1 MGTQTPISGDQDA
14 IRPTALQGQIIVTA
28 LLAGL
33 LCFLVITTVIDL
45 GPKPAA
51 APGAAAPEPPMPIFT
66 YLAVASGAMLLPMSF
81 VVPVLVSKKQRQAM
95 LSGQASDGPR
105 PATAPGVRSWGANT
119 PIGGLPAAFLIQL
132 VMGCAISEGAAFFAL
147 VAYLLEKNP
156 LALTMALLLIAAI
169 IMRFPTSGRVG
180 RWIEQQEEK
189 LREEQLDA
197 LSSG

>member
-1 MGTQTPISGDQDA
+1 MGTPTPISGDQDA
-14 IRPTALQGQIIVTA
+14 IRPIAIQGQIIVGA

-33 LCFLVITTVIDL
+33 LCFLVITTVIDV

-51 APGAAAPEPPMPIFT
+51 APGAAATEPPMPIFT
-66 YLAVASGAMLLPMSF
+66 YLAVALGAMLLPMSF
-81 VVPVLVSKKQRQAM
+81 VVPVLVSKQQRQVM
-95 LSGQASDGPR
+95 LSGKTTDSAS
-105 PATAPGVRSWGANT
+105 PATAAGNRSDAANAA
-119 PIGGLPAAFLIQL
+119 IGGLPTVFLIQL
-132 VMGCAISEGAAFFAL
+132 IMGCAISEGAAFFAL

-156 LALTMALLLIAAI
+156 LSLTMALMLIASI
-169 IMRFPTSGRVG
+169 IARFPTSGRVG

>member
-14 IRPTALQGQIIVTA
+14 IRPIALQGQIIVAA

-33 LCFLVITTVIDL
+33 LCFLVITTFIDL

-81 VVPVLVSKKQRQAM
+81 VVPVLVSKQQRQAM
-95 LSGQASDGPR
+95 LSGKTTDGAI
-105 PATAPGVRSWGANT
+105 PATPTDNRSDAANAA
-119 PIGGLPAAFLIQL
+119 IGGLPTAFLIQL
-132 VMGCAISEGAAFFAL
+132 IIGSAISEGAAFFAL

-156 LALTMALLLIAAI
+156 LSLTMALMLIASI
-169 IMRFPTSGRVG
+169 IARFPTSGRVG

>member
-1 MGTQTPISGDQDA
+1 MGTQTPISGDQEA
-14 IRPTALQGQIIVTA
+14 IRPIAIQGQIIVGA

-33 LCFLVITTVIDL
+33 LCFLVITTVIDV
-45 GPKPAA
+45 GPKPAG
-51 APGAAAPEPPMPIFT
+51 APGAAAVEPPMPIIT
-66 YLAVASGAMLLPMSF
+66 YLAVASGAMLLPVSF

-105 PATAPGVRSWGANT
+105 PATAPCVRSWGANT
-119 PIGGLPAAFLIQL
+119 PIGGFPAAFLIQL
-132 VMGCAISEGAAFFAL
+132 IMGCAISEGAAFFAL

-156 LALTMALLLIAAI
+156 LSLTMALVLIAAI

-189 LREEQLDA
+189 LRGEQLDA
-197 LSSG
+197 SSSR

>member
-1 MGTQTPISGDQDA
+1 MGTPTPISGDQDA
-14 IRPTALQGQIIVTA
+14 IRPIAIQGQIIVGG

-33 LCFLVITTVIDL
+33 LCFLVITTVIDV

-51 APGAAAPEPPMPIFT
+51 APGAAAVEPPMPIFT
-66 YLAVASGAMLLPMSF
+66 YLAVASGVMLLPMSF

-95 LSGQASDGPR
+95 LSGQTAGGASPT
-105 PATAPGVRSWGANT
+105 TAPGVPWGAKT
-119 PIGGLPAAFLIQL
+119 PIGGFPAAFLIQL

-156 LALTMALLLIAAI
+156 LALTMALVLIAAI
-169 IMRFPTSGRVG
+169 ISRFPTSGRVG

-197 LSSG
+197 LSSS